1 MGKDNDESMRAPTT
15 MNLSSGIHLAAV
27 DLCKLL
33 GENEIPHALLGE
45 SRRVD
50 CSGSRLTMVVA
61 RSALPRIPALMHQLS
76 ARCGVR
82 LVQCLN
88 RHLDSWCC
96 TLASWQTNEAPT
108 FLTLEVFAD
117 FVHEGTQIFSAEAL
131 LADRS
136 LLAGNSEVA
145 NCYVTA
151 PAKEFIYCVVDAI
164 LQQELSEGCAKHL
177 SKLWQ
182 EDFVGGEAQLRRF
195 WDLQREGGIIV
206 RAAHSGQ
213 WQPVRDAME
222 QLRAK
227 LLARCGWQPV
237 NWVRERGRRIH
248 EWLRPTGLLV
258 ACLGPDGS
266 GIRNVIAELAASPMR
281 PFDRVLQ
288 MALRPRIIR
297 GLSPPQPAERVR
309 RQKPRGRIGATAKL
323 LMFAVDYWLGY
334 WLLLRPRMVRS
345 SLVLSNRYYDDVF
358 ADPGRYRLGRPRAF
372 ARVLLP
378 WIPRPHLWLIFD
390 APSEVLHR
398 RNQELT
404 ADESA
409 RQRQEYRRVLRG
421 FEHVVVLDARD
432 STTEI
437 GVHAQQAVLTHLAR
451 RTAKR
456 LKLPL
461 QDAEN
466 PSSTRLLLFFCRRQ
480 VPLISRLVRVIYNS
494 DIYCRL
500 PTDIHMPHP
509 YGVVMHSQAV
519 IGNRVTVM
527 QQVTIGDVEQG
538 ESVAPVIGD
547 DVYIGAGARVLG
559 DVRIGDGATIGAN
572 AVVTRDIPPG
582 ATVVGVNRILP
593 TPIRL
598 ATDNQ
603 RLSAVTPFPVAS
615 QRH

>member
-1 MGKDNDESMRAPTT
+1 MAKDNDESMRAPS
-15 MNLSSGIHLAAV
+15 MNPPSGTHTVAV

-33 GENEIPHALLGE
+33 SENEIPHALLGE
-45 SRRVD
+45 ARRVD
-50 CSGSRLTMVVA
+50 CSSSRMTIVIQ
-61 RSALPRIPALMHQLS
+61 RTALSRVPAMLHQLS

-82 LVQCLN
+82 LVQCVHRDLG
-88 RHLDSWCC
+88 SWCC
-96 TLASWQTNEAPT
+96 TLASWQGNETPT
-108 FLTLEVFAD
+108 FLTVEVFAD
-117 FVHEGTQIFSAEAL
+117 YIRNGKRIFSAEAL
-131 LADRS
+131 LADRA
-136 LLAGNSEVA
+136 LLAGDIEVA
-145 NCYVTA
+145 SCYVTA
-151 PAKEFIYCVVDAI
+151 PAKEFIYCLVDAL
-164 LQQELSEGCAKHL
+164 LQNEISDGCAKHL
-177 SKLWQ
+177 SRLWQ
-182 EDFVGGEAQLRRF
+182 QDFVGGEAQLRRF

-206 RAAHSGQ
+206 RAAHSGL
-213 WQPVRDAME
+213 WQPVRDVID
-222 QLRAK
+222 QLQTK
-227 LLARCGWQPV
+227 LLSRCGWQPV
-237 NWVRERGRRIH
+237 NWLLERARRVH

-266 GIRNVIAELAASPMR
+266 GIRDVIGELSAAPMR
-281 PFDRVLQ
+281 PFNRVLQ
-288 MALRPRIIR
+288 MELRPRIIR
-297 GLSPPQPAERVR
+297 GLSPPKPAQHVR
-309 RQKPRGRIGATAKL
+309 REKPRGRVGATLKL

-372 ARVLLP
+372 ARALLP

-390 APSEVLHR
+390 APSEVLHQR
-398 RNQELT
+398 SQDMT
-404 ADESA
+404 PDESN

-421 FEHVVVLDARD
+421 FEHVVVLDARE
-432 STTEI
+432 STAAI
-437 GVHAQQAVLTHLAR
+437 GVHAQQALLTHLAR
-451 RTAKR
+451 RTATR

-466 PSSTRLLLFFCRRQ
+466 PPSTRVLLFFCRRQ
-480 VPLISRLVRVIYNS
+480 VPLVSRLVRVIYNS

-500 PTDIHMPHP
+500 PTDVHMPHP
-509 YGVVMHSQAV
+509 YGVVIHSQAV
-519 IGNRVTVM
+519 IGNRVTIM

-559 DVRIGDGATIGAN
+559 DVRIGDGVTIGAN

-582 ATVVGVNRILP
+582 VTVVGVNRILP

-598 ATDNQ
+598 AADTQ
-603 RLSAVTPFPVAS
+603 RNTAVTPFPIAS